1 MTIRQF
7 DVETAYLNSELEE
20 RVYMETPKS
29 IDSILQD
36 IVDSESDTFIK
47 TKATDMLNEVRKGDK
62 VCLLKKSLYGL
73 RQAGRSWHRKL
84 SATLM
89 ELGASPSKSDPCLYL
104 VGSGKD
110 LMLITIYVDDLLIAA
125 RNERPIIEFG
135 KKLAKRFTMKDLG
148 KARYCLGIEIGQEDG
163 KVSMHQRGY
172 TREILDRFGMSDC
185 KPVTTPMDIGA
196 KLKKNETPNEDD
208 LKLPYRELVG
218 AITYLSSTTRPDIA
232 FAVSY
237 LGQFNNCF
245 GSEHWKAAKRV
256 LRYLRGTLDLGLVFK
271 SNSDLIKEFVDADWG
286 SCCDDRRSYT
296 GYIFLFN
303 GCPVS
308 WDAKKQPTV
317 ALSTT
322 EAEYMALTECAKES
336 IYLRRFLRELGFYSS
351 AHIVVYCDNRSG
363 LKLAENPVFH
373 SRSKHI
379 DLRHHFIRDAI
390 QNDQLIVEYIPSEQQ
405 IADFLTKGLPRPKHV
420 RCVTSAGMGIIK
432 ENLKRS

>member
-1 MTIRQF
+1 MRQAMAGCDAKEWRDAVAYEIRAMIKNDTWTLVDRPQNHKVVDSRIVLRNKFDSNGNIERRKARLVAQGFSQQPGIHFHETFAPVARISTIRLVASIAAEHGMTIRQF
-7 DVETAYLNSELEE
+7 DVETAYLNGELEE

-104 VGSGKD
+104 VGSGKN

-172 TREILDRFGMSDC
+172 TREILDRFGMSNC
-185 KPVTTPMDIGA
+185 KSVTTPMDIGA
-196 KLKKNETPNEDD
+196 KLKKNETPNKDD

-218 AITYLSSTTRPDIA
+218 ALTYLSSTTRPDIA

-256 LRYLRGTLDLGLVFK
+256 SARHARP
-271 SNSDLIKEFVDADWG
+271 
-286 SCCDDRRSYT
+286 RT
-296 GYIFLFN
+296 G
-303 GCPVS
+303 
-308 WDAKKQPTV
+308 
-317 ALSTT
+317 
-322 EAEYMALTECAKES
+322 
-336 IYLRRFLRELGFYSS
+336 LREQLGSYQR
-351 AHIVVYCDNRSG
+351 IRG
-363 LKLAENPVFH
+363 RRLGKL
-373 SRSKHI
+373 
-379 DLRHHFIRDAI
+379 L
-390 QNDQLIVEYIPSEQQ
+390 
-405 IADFLTKGLPRPKHV
+405 
-420 RCVTSAGMGIIK
+420 
-432 ENLKRS
+432 